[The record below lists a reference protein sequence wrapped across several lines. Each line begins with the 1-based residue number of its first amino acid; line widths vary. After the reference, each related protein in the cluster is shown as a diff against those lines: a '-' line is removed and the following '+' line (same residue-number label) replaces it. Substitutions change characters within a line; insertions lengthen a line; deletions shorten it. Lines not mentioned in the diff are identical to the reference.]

1 MSTFW
6 VVTTLCIIFSLVS
19 IGGLYIYWV
28 VLNRRFSTVK
38 KYRVYRSG
46 ALRPALLEKKV
57 RKLGIR
63 TVIDLR
69 RDKENG
75 RIRKEKDFLE
85 HLGVQHIH
93 LRSRQV
99 PRATTVKSFLKIM
112 NKQENYP
119 VLIHCSHGR
128 GRACLFS
135 AIYLMEYL
143 DRSRILTCV
152 SLFWNPLLGS
162 FNPLSSKGQ
171 FILSYAP
178 VLSSKKIAGPFV
190 KMAEK
195 YSVTS

>member
-6 VVTTLCIIFSLVS
+6 IVAVTGIFFSLVS
-19 IGGLYIYWV
+19 IGGLYLYWV
-28 VLNRRFSTVK
+28 TFNRRFSTVEK
-38 KYRVYRSG
+38 GRVYRSG

-57 RKLGIR
+57 QQLGIR

-69 RDKENG
+69 RAKENG
-75 RIRKEKDFLE
+75 RIRKEKEVLE
-85 HLGVQHIH
+85 PLGVQHIH
-93 LRSRQV
+93 LRSKQV
-99 PRATTVKSFLKIM
+99 PGESTVKSFLKIM

-135 AIYLMEYL
+135 AMYLMEYL
-143 DRSRILTCV
+143 GRSRILTCV

-162 FNPLSSKGQ
+162 FNPLSRKGR